1 MCAVDDAATGASR
14 VAARALAARES
25 AEGGC
30 GGGGGDGGGGGVGV
44 GGGGGGG
51 DGGGGRRPIS
61 RRELCELGLLPPEA
75 LGEEGCFA
83 WLFEAVSV
91 RWGIN

>member
-1 MCAVDDAATGASR
+1 MDDAATGASR
-14 VAARALAARES
+14 VAARALAAREG

-51 DGGGGRRPIS
+51 DGGEGRRPIS

-91 RWGIN
+91 RWAIN